1 MVLTTWIL
9 AVQQHVVRW
18 LAHAQY
24 VRQYIHEQLG
34 REHAVQWVAGS
45 IGLIPAL
52 LQQPQESCI
61 AIRRWAFRPR
71 TNSKGGRLELQKGV
85 SETQGNGINDGT
97 LYPVLEIVFGHNYES
112 DQLDVS
118 VITERSPML
127 CLLVRCVAASSNG
140 NGDSPL

>member
-71 TNSKGGRLELQKGV
+71 TNSKGGRRELQKGLR
-85 SETQGNGINDGT
+85 ETQGNGINDGT
-97 LYPVLEIVFGHNYES
+97 LYPVLAIVFGHYYET
-112 DQLDVS
+112 
-118 VITERSPML
+118 ITSARERSIGCISGTRTQPYAM
-127 CLLVRCVAASSNG
+127 SSCQMCRRQ
-140 NGDSPL
+140 L